1 MWSQVKGSKLKEN
14 QSNNWDLDVDVEKV
28 KEKEA
33 NELNEVIAVVRQKE
47 KLIQQTEMIMQQ
59 KSIYSDSYKPQFVSE
74 MDEEQLHDFSNVLS
88 QKLRQVKLAISKANL
103 SQNKFAAFENEKKKK
118 EQLSKELHEML
129 NNKILT
135 SSSFRKKK
143 KLKPISGTSETEPP
157 IHQASQSE
165 ELNLVSELR
174 QTRKNKFIKPI
185 DIPIELKPIKSQYA
199 MPRNKLITA
208 EDNFKKCG
216 EDCENGYKEAKKA
229 MEMLAKKAKIDINK
243 KRKKDK
249 IFLRITTDMD
259 NDDNF
264 LNI

>member
-1 MWSQVKGSKLKEN
+1 M
-14 QSNNWDLDVDVEKV
+14 
-28 KEKEA
+28 
-33 NELNEVIAVVRQKE
+33 RQKE

-74 MDEEQLHDFSNVLS
+74 MDEEQLHDFSNILS

-135 SSSFRKKK
+135 SSSFYKKK
-143 KLKPISGTSETEPP
+143 KLKPISGTSETEQ
-157 IHQASQSE
+157 IHQSSQTE
-165 ELNLVSELR
+165 EGNLVSGLR
-174 QTRKNKFIKPI
+174 QTRKSKFVKPL
-185 DIPIELKPIKSQYA
+185 DIPIELKPVKSQYA

-208 EDNFKKCG
+208 EDNFKKCN

-229 MEMLAKKAKIDINK
+229 VEMLAKKAKIDINK
-243 KRKKDK
+243 KKKKDK
-249 IFLRITTDMD
+249 IFLRIVTDID

-264 LNI
+264 MNI